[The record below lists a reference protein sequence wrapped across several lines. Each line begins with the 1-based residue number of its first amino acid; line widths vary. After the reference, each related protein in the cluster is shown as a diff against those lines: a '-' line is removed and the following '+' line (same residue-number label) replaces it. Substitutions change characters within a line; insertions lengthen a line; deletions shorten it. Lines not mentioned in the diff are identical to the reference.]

1 MRVRISERMRS
12 TPRIDVR
19 RISWVDEIASGMAD
33 LFHSRAEKESVKRG
47 GFAAV
52 ILPIGWRE
60 GGWIP
65 SGWKM
70 VAEGGFEPPTK
81 GL

>member
-1 MRVRISERMRS
+1 MRVRISARMRS

-19 RISWVDEIASGMAD
+19 RISWVDEIASGMAER
-33 LFHSRAEKESVKRG
+33 FHSRAEKESGKSG
-47 GFAAV
+47 D
-52 ILPIGWRE
+52 LPPWISLFGVLRDK
-60 GGWIP
+60 WIP
-65 SGWKM
+65 SGWKV